1 MKALEKK
8 LSNNTSDDNIHEE
21 KHASAYKPTHK
32 KTHKSPLYRVIKIRP
47 AAIIAVIAVMAIVA
61 VTVSVVTR
69 RTIRNEVSD
78 ENSGTSTA
86 LSTKPDE
93 QSEPPISYEFSAD
106 TAEIPASNDA
116 GRGNNCKFKHPQGH
130 SRAQCR
136 GAPLSRFNH

>member
-1 MKALEKK
+1 
-8 LSNNTSDDNIHEE
+8 
-21 KHASAYKPTHK
+21 
-32 KTHKSPLYRVIKIRP
+32 
-47 AAIIAVIAVMAIVA
+47 MAIVA

-116 GRGNNCKFKHPQGH
+116 VGAIIVNLSTH